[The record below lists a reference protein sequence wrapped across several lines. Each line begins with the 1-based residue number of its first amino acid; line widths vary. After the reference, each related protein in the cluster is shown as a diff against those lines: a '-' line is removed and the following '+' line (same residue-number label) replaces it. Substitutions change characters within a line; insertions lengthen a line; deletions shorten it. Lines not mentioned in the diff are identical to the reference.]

1 MLTLIV
7 SDDSAAAESLSAAL
21 SRADGEIA
29 FIEAASVD
37 DAVLAVTNCD
47 REPDLVIVIL
57 RPDIKRAV
65 GVLPKLK
72 TVCRSFLVAAG
83 PSDDP
88 KLILSAVHAGADDYL
103 DNSDSTA
110 PDFGSLLNR
119 LKAETLYRDEPG
131 KIITVTSASGGAGCS
146 ILAANLSVLLAEQH
160 QQCGLC
166 DLDLWK
172 GNLALMLN
180 LFPRHT
186 ITDLCHSAEKLDT
199 EMFAA
204 ATLKHESGVQL
215 VAAPDAISDIE
226 TINSDGV
233 IQVVELARKSF
244 PFVVVDL
251 EDFFHREQ
259 LRVLQLSDLV
269 FVVLRLDFSAL
280 RNTRRALEYLGQAG
294 IERDRIRLVASQ
306 QGRSRE
312 LSPSQV
318 EEALSLKI
326 AHYIPDDPKTAL
338 QTINLGRPAV
348 IEAPKSKLARA
359 VRKIA
364 VSATEAVD
372 GLPTNL
378 DEAPRGASS
387 VPSAQ

>member
-7 SDDSAAAESLSAAL
+7 SDDSEAAERMRATLSDAE
-21 SRADGEIA
+21 GGIA
-29 FIEAASVD
+29 FEETATVE
-37 DAVLAVTNCD
+37 DAVYSITNCD

-57 RPDIKRAV
+57 TPDVERSV

-72 TVCRSFLVAAG
+72 TICRSFLVAVG
-83 PSDDP
+83 PCDDS
-88 KLILSAVHAGADDYL
+88 KLILKAVHAGADDYL
-103 DNSDSTA
+103 DNSDEGAS
-110 PDFGSLLNR
+110 DLGSLLKR
-119 LKAETLYRDEPG
+119 LKAKAYYRDEPG
-131 KIITVTSASGGAGCS
+131 KIVTVTSASGGAGCS
-146 ILAANLSVLLAEQH
+146 ILAANMAVLLAEQH
-160 QQCGLC
+160 QRCGLC

-186 ITDLCHSAEKLDT
+186 ITDLCHSVEQLDA
-199 EMFAA
+199 EMFEA

-244 PFVVVDL
+244 PYVVVDL

-259 LRVLQLSDLV
+259 LRVLQLSDVV

-280 RNTRRALEYLGQAG
+280 RNTRRALEYLAQAG
-294 IERDRIRLVASQ
+294 IDPDRIQLVASQ
-306 QGRSRE
+306 HGRSRE
-312 LSPSQV
+312 LSPAQV
-318 EEALSLKI
+318 EEALCLKI
-326 AHYIPDDPKTAL
+326 AHYIPDDSKTAL
-338 QTINLGRPAV
+338 QTVNLGRPAV

-364 VSATEAVD
+364 ESATEAVD
-372 GLPTNL
+372 RLQSNM
-378 DEAPRGASS
+378 DETLNSDT
-387 VPSAQ
+387 VPLVAR